1 MSKINLEPKWIDE
14 VTKIDP
20 SLWSTG
26 LIGGSSGKRPPLTVS
41 SKSTRVEPRE
51 VIVGDLVQEGYWVKA
66 TGSRVTKSGFTSES
80 DWDYVV
86 YDPDNHLVNK
96 LLADSNWSKDGSG
109 NGDPGI
115 DFHSFK
121 NGMTNLI
128 LVSTE
133 DIWKK
138 YIIATNLIKSLD
150 CKTKGE
156 RIAIFDSVFERDKNL
171 RAVDFEDCPF

>member
-1 MSKINLEPKWIDE
+1 MSHTLEDVFPLLSPAEIE
-14 VTKIDP
+14 M
-20 SLWSTG
+20 LTG
-26 LIGGSSGKRPPLTVS
+26 PIGSSP
-41 SKSTRVEPRE
+41 STWTPFSILSATKGVRVEPRE
-51 VIVGDLVQEGYWVKA
+51 SIVLDLVQEGYWVKA
-66 TGSRVTKSGFTSES
+66 TGSRVTKSGYTSES

-86 YDPDNHLVNK
+86 YDPDNRLVNK

-121 NGMTNLI
+121 NGQTNLI

-150 CKTKGE
+150 CKTKKE
-156 RIAIFDSVFERDKNL
+156 RIAIFDSVFERDRNL
-171 RAVDFEDCPF
+171 QAVEF

>member
-1 MSKINLEPKWIDE
+1 MSHTLSD
-14 VTKIDP
+14 VFH
-20 SLWSTG
+20 SLSPAEIEMLTG
-26 LIGGSSGKRPPLTVS
+26 PIGGSPTTWIPFS
-41 SKSTRVEPRE
+41 SLSAAKGIRVEPRE

-66 TGSRVTKSGFTSES
+66 TGSRVTKSGYTSES

-86 YDPDNHLVNK
+86 YDPDNHLLTK
-96 LLADSNWSKDGSG
+96 LTTEGSQWIKDGSG

-121 NGMTNLI
+121 NDMTNLI

-150 CKTKGE
+150 CKTKKE
-156 RIAIFDSVFERDKNL
+156 RIAIFDSVFERDRNL
-171 RAVDFEDCPF
+171 QAVEF

>member
-1 MSKINLEPKWIDE
+1 MAIVKNMAKQIWFDE
-14 VTKIDP
+14 ATGKEFPMVEDPALTPWTTWTPTPRAPVTTNFRSD
-20 SLWSTG
+20 
-26 LIGGSSGKRPPLTVS
+26 
-41 SKSTRVEPRE
+41 
-51 VIVGDLVQEGYWVKA
+51 IVLDLVQEGYWVKA
-66 TGSRVTKSGFTSES
+66 TGSRVTKSGYTSES

-96 LLADSNWSKDGSG
+96 LLADSNWAKDGSG

-150 CKTKGE
+150 CKTKKE
-156 RIAIFDSVFERDKNL
+156 RIAIFDSVFGRDRNL
-171 RAVDFEDCPF
+171 QAVEF

>member
-1 MSKINLEPKWIDE
+1 MSMYTSIMPGAISWP
-14 VTKIDP
+14 TP
-20 SLWSTG
+20 TSASRATG
-26 LIGGSSGKRPPLTVS
+26 NIHS
-41 SKSTRVEPRE
+41 RE
-51 VIVGDLVQEGYWVKA
+51 QVVLDLVQEGYWVKA
-66 TGSRVTKSGFTSES
+66 TGSRVTKSGYIFES

-150 CKTKGE
+150 CKTKKE

-171 RAVDFEDCPF
+171 RAIDFEDCPF

>member
-1 MSKINLEPKWIDE
+1 MSKINLESKWIDE

-20 SLWSTG
+20 SLWSAG
-26 LIGGSSGKRPPLTVS
+26 LIGSSSGTWTPLTVS

-66 TGSRVTKSGFTSES
+66 TGSRVTKSGYTSES

-86 YDPDNHLVNK
+86 YDPDEVLRKK
-96 LLADSNWSKDGSG
+96 LDGDTNWSPDGSG
-109 NGDPGI
+109 NGAMGI
-115 DFHSFK
+115 DFTSWR
-121 NGMTNLI
+121 NGQTNLI

-150 CKTKGE
+150 CKTKKE
-156 RIAIFDSVFERDKNL
+156 RITIFDSVFERDKNL
-171 RAVDFEDCPF
+171 RAVDFEDCSF

>member
-20 SLWSTG
+20 SLWTTG
-26 LIGGSSGKRPPLTVS
+26 PTGSSSGTWTPFSFPSATKGV
-41 SKSTRVEPRE
+41 RVEPRE
-51 VIVGDLVQEGYWVKA
+51 SIVLDLVQEGYWVKA
-66 TGSRVTKSGFTSES
+66 TGSRVTKSGYTSES

-86 YDPDNHLVNK
+86 YDPDNHLLTK
-96 LLADSNWSKDGSG
+96 LTTEGSQWIKDGSG

-121 NGMTNLI
+121 NGKTNLI

-150 CKTKGE
+150 CKTKKE
-156 RIAIFDSVFERDKNL
+156 RIAVFDSVFERDRNL
-171 RAVDFEDCPF
+171 QAVEF

>member
-1 MSKINLEPKWIDE
+1 MSTIYPTLTPKEIELLTGSTYKPSMPGATSWPTSLPLGHLATDGQRRKI
-14 VTKIDP
+14 VC
-20 SLWSTG
+20 
-26 LIGGSSGKRPPLTVS
+26 
-41 SKSTRVEPRE
+41 
-51 VIVGDLVQEGYWVKA
+51 DLVQEGYWVKA
-66 TGSRVTKSGFTSES
+66 TGSRVTKSGYTSES

-96 LLADSNWSKDGSG
+96 LLADSNWFKDGSG

-150 CKTKGE
+150 CKTKE
-156 RIAIFDSVFERDKNL
+156 DRIKIFDSVFGREANVTAL
-171 RAVDFEDCPF
+171 EF

>member
-1 MSKINLEPKWIDE
+1 MSKINLEPKWIDK

-20 SLWSTG
+20 SIWSTG
-26 LIGGSSGKRPPLTVS
+26 PSGGSSGTWTPI
-41 SKSTRVEPRE
+41 STLSTTKGGGVEPRE
-51 VIVGDLVQEGYWVKA
+51 VIIGDLVDDGYWVKA
-66 TGSRVTKSGFTSES
+66 TGSRVTKSGHTSES

-86 YDPDNHLVNK
+86 YDPDNHLINK
-96 LLADSNWSKDGSG
+96 LLVDSNWSKDGSG

-121 NGMTNLI
+121 NGQTNLI

-150 CKTKGE
+150 CKTKKE
-156 RIAIFDSVFERDKNL
+156 RIAIFDSVFERDRNL
-171 RAVDFEDCPF
+171 QAVEF

>member
-1 MSKINLEPKWIDE
+1 MYVPTSRELEE
-14 VTKIDP
+14 LVTTYK
-20 SLWSTG
+20 
-26 LIGGSSGKRPPLTVS
+26 SSMPGATTWPTSAPAHPTPYVWTTVGVS
-41 SKSTRVEPRE
+41 NIHSRE
-51 VIVGDLVQEGYWVKA
+51 QVILDLVQEGYWVKA
-66 TGSRVTKSGFTSES
+66 TGSRVTKSGYTSES

-96 LLADSNWSKDGSG
+96 LLADSNWAKDGSG

-150 CKTKGE
+150 CKTKKE
-156 RIAIFDSVFERDKNL
+156 RIAIFDSVFERDRNL
-171 RAVDFEDCPF
+171 QAVEF

>member
-26 LIGGSSGKRPPLTVS
+26 LIGGSPGTWTPIPRAPAITNFRSDTVL
-41 SKSTRVEPRE
+41 
-51 VIVGDLVQEGYWVKA
+51 DLVQEGYWVKA
-66 TGSRVTKSGFTSES
+66 TGSRVTKSGYTSES

-96 LLADSNWSKDGSG
+96 LLADTNWSPDGSG
-109 NGDPGI
+109 NGAMGI
-115 DFHSFK
+115 DFTSWR
-121 NGMTNLI
+121 NGQTNLI

-150 CKTKGE
+150 CKTKKE
-156 RIAIFDSVFERDKNL
+156 RIAIFDSVFERDRNL
-171 RAVDFEDCPF
+171 QAVEF